1 MDAQKVL
8 EIAEHNKAWILRCK
22 DDFDSKAIYRMLY
35 INFRWLL
42 DLLNEEELDKVDS
55 IKVKIYKSKAG
66 KVVGNEKAYA
76 KLTYRGKDYYIADN
90 DYGQCM
96 MLYIDNEWMGLGT
109 YNFNYMEEA
118 KYLIRSK
125 YFNCAE

>member
-8 EIAEHNKAWILRCK
+8 ELAESNKAWILRCK
-22 DDFDSKAIYRMLY
+22 DEFDKAAVYRMLY

-42 DLLNEEELDKVDS
+42 DLLDREELDKVDP
-55 IKVKIYKSKAG
+55 IQVKIYKGNHGKTIAG
-66 KVVGNEKAYA
+66 EKTYA
-76 KLTYRGKDYYIADN
+76 KLTYRGQDYYLADN

-109 YNFNYMEEA
+109 YNFAYMEEA